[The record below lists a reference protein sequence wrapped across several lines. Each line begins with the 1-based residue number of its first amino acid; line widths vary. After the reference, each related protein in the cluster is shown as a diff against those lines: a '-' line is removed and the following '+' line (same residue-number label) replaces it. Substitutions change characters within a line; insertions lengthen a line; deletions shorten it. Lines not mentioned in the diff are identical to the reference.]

1 MAEPIKIGM
10 ADDHILVRMAIA
22 GFINS
27 FPDCRVTLQ
36 ADSGRHLM
44 EILNPIDL
52 PDIILLDINMPDVN
66 GYSTAQWLWE
76 NYPQIRI
83 VVLSM
88 HDADLAMFRL
98 LQYGVCGFLSK
109 DIHPDELHEAIRTV
123 MTSGL
128 YFGPTNGKVVRLFK
142 AGLSNAPL
150 VQRFG
155 LTENEL
161 RFLEWASTDMTYKEI
176 AMKMKISPRT
186 VDNYRDSL
194 FQKLDVNTRIGLALI
209 AVRCGLLSR

>member
-1 MAEPIKIGM
+1 MV
-10 ADDHILVRMAIA
+10 DDHVLVRMAIA

-27 FPDCRVTLQ
+27 FPDCKVTLQ
-36 ADSGRHLM
+36 ADSGKHLM
-44 EILNPIDL
+44 DILNPTNL
-52 PDIILLDINMPDVN
+52 PDIILLDINMKDIN
-66 GYSTAQWLWE
+66 GYDTAQWVRA
-76 NYPQIRI
+76 NYPELRI
-83 VVLSM
+83 VILSM

-98 LQYGVCGFLSK
+98 LRYGVCAFLNK
-109 DIHPDELHEAIRTV
+109 EIHPDELHDAIRAV

-128 YFGPTNGKVVRLFK
+128 YLGPTNGKVVRLFK
-142 AGLSNAPL
+142 AGLTNTPL
-150 VQRFG
+150 IQRFG

-209 AVRCGLLSR
+209 AVRCGLLSS